1 MESKWYN
8 DSVFFLCVFYHGKHD
23 ITFKNLILSLI
34 RKKNIE
40 NFKIIVSLMQMALAK
55 GKRCI
60 LGQKGM
66 GMLAQLSSGEN
77 YQ

>member
-1 MESKWYN
+1 MILF
-8 DSVFFLCVFYHGKHD
+8 FFLFYHGKHD
-23 ITFKNLILSLI
+23 ITFKILILSLI